1 MPDDPTVNLNDIATS
16 PQDALIYTMVL
27 AAVADSAIGE
37 RELGKMSRIV
47 QALPAF
53 EGYDIDRI
61 PEIASE
67 CHALLQDVNGIEKV
81 IAVIDEALPTELHET
96 AYALAVDVVAADGV
110 AGQEE
115 LRLLEIFRHEL
126 HVGRLEAAAIERGAA
141 ARHRRI
147 A

>member
-1 MPDDPTVNLNDIATS
+1 MPDDPTPNFDDIATS

-37 RELGKMSRIV
+37 R
-47 QALPAF
+47 
-53 EGYDIDRI
+53 D
-61 PEIASE
+61 
-67 CHALLQDVNGIEKV
+67 ALLQDVNGIEKV
-81 IAVIDEALPTELHET
+81 IAVIDEALPAELHET

-141 ARHRRI
+141 ARHKRI
-147 A
+147 V